1 VSLKSTGHR
10 NTGTEP
16 EEVKE
21 EPMVKAKAKSGA
33 NFFFTEVPT
42 VLSKEATKGKV
53 SRIEETG
60 KQ

>member
-33 NFFFTEVPT
+33 NFFLLKCLL
-42 VLSKEATKGKV
+42 LSKEATKGKV